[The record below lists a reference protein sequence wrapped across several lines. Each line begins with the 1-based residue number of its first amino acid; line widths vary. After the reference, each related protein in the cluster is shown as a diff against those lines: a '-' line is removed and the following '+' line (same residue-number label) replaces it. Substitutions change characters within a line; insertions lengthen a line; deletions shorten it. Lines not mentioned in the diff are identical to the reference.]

1 MEYDEEFFMTRYEG
15 VVDSR
20 YDEAGNL
27 THDRETLM
35 VDGSVFMVART
46 DDPAKKCLKKT
57 TENRS
62 YRIDLKDTSDPV
74 FGQIAAKL
82 AETTPMVARAIQ
94 VLEERE
100 ANQEPPADDT
110 LDGGV

>member
-15 VVDSR
+15 TVDSR
-20 YDEAGNL
+20 YDQAGNL
-27 THDRETLM
+27 VHDRPMLM

-46 DDPAKKCLKKT
+46 DDPAQKCLRKT
-57 TENRS
+57 TDFRS

-94 VLEERE
+94 ILAERE
-100 ANQEPPADDT
+100 ADQEPI
-110 LDGGV
+110 V